1 LADWYQRVN
10 SVLALE
16 PDQADDALPAEVQ
29 QLFDDRAAARNAK
42 EWTKSDELRDELA
55 ARGWLVKDTKDGQ
68 KACRN
73 TA

>member
-1 LADWYQRVN
+1 LVDWYQRVN
-10 SVLALE
+10 SVLGLE
-16 PDQADDALPAEVQ
+16 PDQADDVLPAEIL
-29 QLFDDRAAARNAK
+29 QLLDDRTAARNAK